1 MHRRSTEY
9 EDLFDQAPVIFAALS
24 GPQHRLEAANPA
36 FLEAI
41 GGDRGQT
48 GVPIGELLP
57 ELGPQG
63 VLNRLDE
70 VYRTGTAYRAR
81 GARLVLGA
89 PGAEREGYFDFTYEP
104 RRDADGAVDGVV
116 VIAVDITAYHHT
128 QILAAEQRVLLE
140 QIARDA
146 PLGEI
151 LTGMARAIEEFS
163 PDLIVSVLLA
173 DPDGAH
179 LRHGAG
185 PSLPAF
191 YNEAIDGVPI
201 GPNVGS
207 CGTAAYLRAP
217 VIVTDIAT
225 DPRWDGYQELA
236 QQAGVAACWSTPIM
250 GVDGQLLG
258 TFAMYHRTPKAPDD
272 KDVALSGAFA
282 RIAALAIER
291 RRALE
296 AGQAAQEREKEAR
309 EDLAFVLDA
318 STAIT
323 REPHYFD
330 CLQCLARLTVPSLA
344 PLCTVHVMED
354 GHTHR
359 IAVASDGLAGESL
372 LSAPGLSD
380 AIDGAVTRVLAS
392 GATETG
398 RIRATGPESR
408 VVDPESRVA
417 GPESRVVGSES
428 RVAGPNG
435 SHSHHG
441 SNSHDGSQ
449 GRDGSHGHDG
459 GSVPGGG
466 SGCGGRT
473 GPSNHTSP
481 GGPGDRTAPDGN
493 ASRARLDGSSGP
505 DGSYRPGT
513 PPGRSTVTGY
523 VCVPLAT
530 RGRTFGVLTL
540 LATDREL
547 DGHVIALA
555 EELAR
560 RAASS
565 ADNAHQFTDRVRLAR
580 ELQAGLLPPEL
591 PTVPGAELAA
601 SYHPAGEGLDVGGDF
616 YDVFP
621 LRDDRWALMIGDVC
635 GRGAA
640 AATTT
645 GMVRHTARAA
655 ARLLHDPAAVVAAI
669 NDALIEGTSEDTFV
683 SLIYGELRREGGRL
697 VLDMMRAGHVPPL
710 IRRTDG
716 TVEQLAQPGQ
726 LLGIAPGIDDSP
738 YRIALSPGDSLV
750 LVTDGITEA
759 RDVEGEF
766 FEEQRL
772 ADALVA
778 VRGPAPSAAAL
789 LESVT
794 AAVTAFAG
802 DATDDDQAALV
813 LTAS

>member
-1 MHRRSTEY
+1 MNRRSTEY

-24 GPQHRLEAANPA
+24 GPRHRLEAANPA
-36 FLEAI
+36 FLEAV

-63 VLNRLDE
+63 VLDRLDE

-89 PGAEREGYFDFTYEP
+89 PRAEREGYFDFTYEP
-104 RRDADGAVDGVV
+104 RRDADGEVDGVV

-128 QILAAEQRVLLE
+128 QVLAAEQRVLLE

-191 YNEAIDGVPI
+191 YNEAIDGVAI
-201 GPNVGS
+201 GPDTGS

-258 TFAMYHRTPKAPDD
+258 TFAMYHRTPRAPDD

-296 AGQAAQEREKEAR
+296 AGEAAQEREKEAR

-344 PLCTVHVMED
+344 PLCTVHVVED

-372 LSAPGLSD
+372 LPAPGLSD
-380 AIDGAVTRVLAS
+380 EIDAAVARALAS
-392 GATETG
+392 GTTETG
-398 RIRATGPESR
+398 RLRA
-408 VVDPESRVA
+408 A

-428 RVAGPNG
+428 RVTGPKG
-435 SHSHHG
+435 SHE
-441 SNSHDGSQ
+441 HDG
-449 GRDGSHGHDG
+449 
-459 GSVPGGG
+459 
-466 SGCGGRT
+466 T
-473 GPSNHTSP
+473 
-481 GGPGDRTAPDGN
+481 
-493 ASRARLDGSSGP
+493 ASRARPDGSSGL
-505 DGSYRPGT
+505 DGSFRLGT

-547 DGHVIALA
+547 DRHVIALA

-621 LRDDRWALMIGDVC
+621 LPDDRWGLMIGDVC

-710 IRRTDG
+710 IRRADG

-726 LLGIAPGIDDSP
+726 LLGIAPGVDGSP
-738 YRIALSPGDSLV
+738 HQVALFPGDSLV

-759 RDVEGEF
+759 RDTDGEF